1 MNLQTLRELAIGK
14 VLGPTAVERGVDVNR
29 AVVNAFI
36 NEAYHKVERAALW
49 KFSEAE
55 TVINLAAGAET
66 AAVPADLA
74 VPLMARN
81 DETDQELLF
90 HDERQMF
97 LPPGS
102 GQPGQVEVYSVYAN
116 TFRFKPAPRAATTI
130 TLRYYKTWPDL
141 VGDADEP
148 IFPATWH
155 DILSEYAASK
165 LVLRLPTQGGKY
177 LPASAAEPYK
187 EAWQTGLLKMMESPL
202 TLPTGDNVEAH
213 HLTQSIHLGEG
224 VYW

>member
-14 VLGPTAVERGVDVNR
+14 VLGPTAVERGVDVNL

-36 NEAYHKVERAALW
+36 NEAYHMVERAALW

-55 TVINLAAGAET
+55 TVINLSAGAET

-116 TFRFKPAPRAATTI
+116 TFRFKPAPRAATSI

-141 VGDADEP
+141 VAETDEP
-148 IFPATWH
+148 IFPPTWH
-155 DILSEYAASK
+155 DILSSYAASK
-165 LVLRLPTQGGKY
+165 LALRLPPSGNRF
-177 LPASAAEPYK
+177 LPASEAEPH
-187 EAWQTGLLKMMESPL
+187 EQAWQTGLLKMMDSPL
-202 TLPTGDNVEAH
+202 TLTTSDNVESH
-213 HLTQSIHLGEG
+213 HLTQSIYLGEG
-224 VYW
+224 VDW